1 MHIYPQP
8 LSNIST
14 PSSSLLSVFSHC
26 PLLYDS
32 NRIRTIISW
41 MTEKKGPH
49 GDNDIRI

>member
-1 MHIYPQP
+1 MHIYPQLP
-8 LSNIST
+8 VKHFNSFFQLAKC
-14 PSSSLLSVFSHC
+14 VFSL
-26 PLLYDS
+26 PTPYDS